1 MDAHDIL
8 TGFHPLHSRNVK
20 NADGID
26 TSGRGRNLKN
36 RVLTL
41 AEFNEK
47 IEPSA
52 FEVVKSD
59 RCYSTDTTTCYTMS
73 SKYRGVA
80 FIINIVNFDLKKS
93 ERREGALKDKID
105 LINLFHS
112 LGFIVYYYEDI
123 TKVVSAYSLIFYVY
137 HKIIAEFSYLQ
148 EMDTLIDQLVDSP
161 NLRRTDC
168 LFFAILSHGSRDNN
182 MDNVEF
188 RDSSFVPTDKICNRF
203 NNDNCMS
210 LVGKPKVFLF
220 PFCRYYETNDHVC

>member
-8 TGFHPLHSRNVK
+8 TGFHPVHIRNVK
-20 NADGID
+20 GADAIN
-26 TSGRGRNLKN
+26 TSGRVRNLKN

-41 AEFNEK
+41 TEFNEN

-59 RCYSTDTTTCYTMS
+59 HCYSTDTTTCYTMS

-80 FIINIVNFDLKKS
+80 FIINIVNFDLKKK

-123 TKVVSAYSLIFYVY
+123 TKVVSRI
-137 HKIIAEFSYLQ
+137 
-148 EMDTLIDQLVDSP
+148 
-161 NLRRTDC
+161 
-168 LFFAILSHGSRDNN
+168 
-182 MDNVEF
+182 
-188 RDSSFVPTDKICNRF
+188 
-203 NNDNCMS
+203 
-210 LVGKPKVFLF
+210 
-220 PFCRYYETNDHVC
+220 